1 VKLHGLQNEKKA
13 LIHDAE
19 QANLRLVA
27 LEGELEERNRAV
39 EKAGEDLAGVG
50 VRIEQLCTEK
60 DEVARQVKLNSL
72 IARTLL
78 SAFHAG
84 KTVKHGS
91 FFFVALNFSC
101 KKLFV
106 KQRSHPKN

>member
-1 VKLHGLQNEKKA
+1 MKLHGLQNEKKA

-19 QANLRLVA
+19 QANLRLVE

-39 EKAGEDLAGVG
+39 EKAGEDLAGLG
-50 VRIEQLCTEK
+50 VRIEQLSTEK

-72 IARTLL
+72 IARSLL
-78 SAFHAG
+78 SAFHAV

-91 FFFVALNFSC
+91 SFFCCFKFPVARNYS
-101 KKLFV
+101 
-106 KQRSHPKN
+106 